1 MSLKEYKMC
10 VSVRNLGEK
19 REAEP
24 RVSEGRESD
33 ALNAPSACF
42 EFFYVTSRMF
52 SSVNAVSYSPTIW
65 QVAVYKKKNVQILLG
80 SAFELDSE
88 EQPRAGEIQ
97 AVILYF
103 WVWCEGSSVT
113 LKPPPPMDVHGCVN
127 ETVSCIYTSL
137 GGRAV
142 LLKPS
147 TGQSQGTLF
156 PEFIATCV
164 EIVFSMFFFC
174 VAFLLR
180 THTISHLWL
189 ENRDTTTATDD
200 GTKLYLRI
208 FACCVHMEMFRL
220 IWLLFWPAKGIK
232 PLMSPPCL

>member
-1 MSLKEYKMC
+1 MSKYCWDLLLSSILKSSL
-10 VSVRNLGEK
+10 VPVRFRL
-19 REAEP
+19 
-24 RVSEGRESD
+24 SF
-33 ALNAPSACF
+33 CIF
-42 EFFYVTSRMF
+42 ECDVKAAQSHW
-52 SSVNAVSYSPTIW
+52 S
-65 QVAVYKKKNVQILLG
+65 
-80 SAFELDSE
+80 
-88 EQPRAGEIQ
+88 
-97 AVILYF
+97 
-103 WVWCEGSSVT
+103 
-113 LKPPPPMDVHGCVN
+113 PPPPMDVHGCVK

-208 FACCVHMEMFRL
+208 FVCCVHMEMFRL